1 MKKEVLHLSM
11 RFRILLSDFIKRN
24 ILISESK
31 GIDHTLVI
39 CFVALLSIGLIMIT
53 SATLDYALQ
62 ETSNPYHFITKHL
75 IYLSMGIVISVIIS
89 KIKLSFYYDYGKYF
103 LLLSFI
109 ISLIIFIPGLGK
121 EINGAKRWLDLGFI
135 TIQVSEISRLFVMFW
150 ISGFIVKHD
159 VNKSFNKCLLMIIL
173 LSIVILYQK
182 DFGSTT
188 LLVFTFFSLML
199 VSGLYLKT
207 LLSYVSLVAFLAI
220 PLILYVPYRF
230 KRVISFMNPWDDQ
243 SGSGY
248 QLIASLLAFGKG
260 GILGLGLGSSVQ
272 KLDYLPESYNDFIF
286 ALIAEEL
293 GLLFSLIVLA
303 LFGIIFFRIIRLAN
317 KSNDNN
323 LKFAANLSF
332 TLGFFITY
340 QALIHIMVNTGLAP
354 TKGMGLPFISY
365 GGTNLL
371 MMFIFI
377 GLLTRIQIE
386 NRQKISHAVKR
397 GY

>member
-1 MKKEVLHLSM
+1 MKKEVLHLSP
-11 RFRILLSDFIKRN
+11 RFRILLSDFIKKN
-24 ILISESK
+24 ILISESQ
-31 GIDHTLVI
+31 GIDHTLII
-39 CFVALLSIGLIMIT
+39 CFAALLSIGMIMIT
-53 SATLDYALQ
+53 SATLDYALDQ
-62 ETSNPYHFITKHL
+62 KSNPYYFITKHL

-109 ISLIIFIPGLGK
+109 ISLVIFIPGLGK
-121 EINGAKRWLDLGFI
+121 EMNGAKRWLDLGFI
-135 TIQVSEISRLFVMFW
+135 TIQVSEVSRLFVMFW

-159 VNKSFNKCLLMIIL
+159 VNKSFKKCCFMIII
-173 LSIVILYQK
+173 LSLIILYQK
-182 DFGSTT
+182 DFGSTA

-199 VSGLYLKT
+199 VAGLHLKYLFA
-207 LLSYVSLVAFLAI
+207 SISLAVLVAI

-243 SGSGY
+243 SGGGY

-260 GILGLGLGSSVQ
+260 GFFGLGLGSSVQ
-272 KLDYLPESYNDFIF
+272 KLKYLPESYNDFIF

-293 GLLFSLIVLA
+293 GLFFSLIVLV
-303 LFGIIFFRIIRLAN
+303 LFSIIFFRIIRLAN
-317 KSNDNN
+317 KSHDNN

-377 GLLTRIQIE
+377 GLLIRIQIE

>member
-1 MKKEVLHLSM
+1 M
-11 RFRILLSDFIKRN
+11 LSDIIKKN
-24 ILISESK
+24 ILISESH
-31 GIDHTLVI
+31 GIDHTMII

-53 SATLDYALQ
+53 SATLDYALDMR
-62 ETSNPYHFITKHL
+62 SNPYYFITKHL
-75 IYLSMGIVISVIIS
+75 IYLSMGLILAAIIS

-121 EINGAKRWLDLGFI
+121 EINGAKSWLDLGFI
-135 TIQVSEISRLFVMFW
+135 TIQVSEVSRLFIMFW

-159 VNKSFNKCLLMIIL
+159 VNKSFNKCLFMIVV
-173 LSIVILYQK
+173 LSLIILYQR
-182 DFGSTT
+182 DFGSTV

-199 VSGLYLKT
+199 VAGLHLRY
-207 LLSYVSLVAFLAI
+207 LLSYLSLAVLAAI
-220 PLILYVPYRF
+220 PLILYQPYRL
-230 KRVISFMNPWDDQ
+230 KRIVSFMNPWDDQ
-243 SGSGY
+243 SGGGY

-260 GILGLGLGSSVQ
+260 GFFGLGLGSSVQ
-272 KLDYLPESYNDFIF
+272 KLNYLPESYNDFIF

-293 GLLFSLIVLA
+293 GLFFSLIILI
-303 LFGIIFFRIIRLAN
+303 LFSIIFFRIIRLAN
-317 KSNDNN
+317 ISSDND
-323 LKFAANLSF
+323 LRFASYLCF

-377 GLLTRIQIE
+377 GLLIRIQIE

-397 GY
+397 GF

>member
-75 IYLSMGIVISVIIS
+75 IYLSMGIIISVIIS

-135 TIQVSEISRLFVMFW
+135 TIQVSEVSRLFVMFW

-159 VNKSFNKCLLMIIL
+159 VNKSFNKCLFMIIL

-207 LLSYVSLVAFLAI
+207 LLSYVSLAVFLAI

>member
-1 MKKEVLHLSM
+1 MKKEVLHLSL
-11 RFRILLSDFIKRN
+11 RFRILLSDFIKKN
-24 ILISESK
+24 ILISESQ
-31 GIDHTLVI
+31 GIDHTLII
-39 CFVALLSIGLIMIT
+39 CFAALLSIGMIMIT
-53 SATLDYALQ
+53 SATLDYALDQ
-62 ETSNPYHFITKHL
+62 KSNPYYFITKHL

-109 ISLIIFIPGLGK
+109 ISLVIFIPGLGK

-135 TIQVSEISRLFVMFW
+135 TIQVSEVSRLFVMFW

-159 VNKSFNKCLLMIIL
+159 VNKSFKKCCFMIII
-173 LSIVILYQK
+173 LSLIILYQK
-182 DFGSTT
+182 DFGSTA

-199 VSGLYLKT
+199 VAGLHLKYLFA
-207 LLSYVSLVAFLAI
+207 SISLAVLVAI

-243 SGSGY
+243 SGGGY

-260 GILGLGLGSSVQ
+260 GFFGLGLGSSVQ
-272 KLDYLPESYNDFIF
+272 KLKYLPESYNDFIF

-293 GLLFSLIVLA
+293 GLFFSLIVVV
-303 LFGIIFFRIIRLAN
+303 LFSIIFFRIIRLAN
-317 KSNDNN
+317 KSHDNN

-377 GLLTRIQIE
+377 GLLIRIQIE

>member
-1 MKKEVLHLSM
+1 M
-11 RFRILLSDFIKRN
+11 LSDIIKKN
-24 ILISESK
+24 ILISESH
-31 GIDHTLVI
+31 GIDHTMII

-53 SATLDYALQ
+53 SATLDYALDMR
-62 ETSNPYHFITKHL
+62 SNPYYFITKHL
-75 IYLSMGIVISVIIS
+75 IYLSMGLILAAIIS

-135 TIQVSEISRLFVMFW
+135 TIQVSEVSRLFIMFW

-159 VNKSFNKCLLMIIL
+159 VNKSFNKCLFMIVV
-173 LSIVILYQK
+173 LSLIILYQR
-182 DFGSTT
+182 DFGSTV

-199 VSGLYLKT
+199 VAGLHLRY
-207 LLSYVSLVAFLAI
+207 LLSYLSLAVLAAI
-220 PLILYVPYRF
+220 PLILYQPYRL
-230 KRVISFMNPWDDQ
+230 KRIVSFMNPWDDQ
-243 SGSGY
+243 SGGGY

-260 GILGLGLGSSVQ
+260 GFFGLGLGSSVQ
-272 KLDYLPESYNDFIF
+272 KLNYLPESYNDFIF

-293 GLLFSLIVLA
+293 GLFFSLIILI
-303 LFGIIFFRIIRLAN
+303 LFSIIFFRIIRLAN
-317 KSNDNN
+317 ISSDNN
-323 LKFAANLSF
+323 LRFASYLCF

-377 GLLTRIQIE
+377 GLLIRIQIE

-397 GY
+397 GF

>member
-1 MKKEVLHLSM
+1 MKKEVLHLSP
-11 RFRILLSDFIKRN
+11 RFRILLSDFIKKN
-24 ILISESK
+24 ILISESQ
-31 GIDHTLVI
+31 GIDHTLII
-39 CFVALLSIGLIMIT
+39 CFAALLSIGMIMIT
-53 SATLDYALQ
+53 SATLDYALDQ
-62 ETSNPYHFITKHL
+62 KSNPYYFITKHL

-109 ISLIIFIPGLGK
+109 ISLVIFIPGLGK
-121 EINGAKRWLDLGFI
+121 EMNGAKRWLDLGFI
-135 TIQVSEISRLFVMFW
+135 TIQVSEVSRLFVMFW

-159 VNKSFNKCLLMIIL
+159 VNKSFKKCCFMIII
-173 LSIVILYQK
+173 LSLIILYQK
-182 DFGSTT
+182 DFGSTA

-199 VSGLYLKT
+199 VAGLHLKYLFA
-207 LLSYVSLVAFLAI
+207 SISLAVLVAI

-243 SGSGY
+243 SGGGY

-260 GILGLGLGSSVQ
+260 GFFGLGLGPSVQ
-272 KLDYLPESYNDFIF
+272 KLKYLPESYNDFIF

-293 GLLFSLIVLA
+293 GLFFSLIVLV
-303 LFGIIFFRIIRLAN
+303 LFSIIFFRIIKLAN
-317 KSNDNN
+317 KSHDNN

-377 GLLTRIQIE
+377 GLLIRIQIE

>member
-1 MKKEVLHLSM
+1 M
-11 RFRILLSDFIKRN
+11 LSDIIKKN
-24 ILISESK
+24 ILISESH
-31 GIDHTLVI
+31 GIDHTMII

-53 SATLDYALQ
+53 SATLDYALDMR
-62 ETSNPYHFITKHL
+62 SNPYYFITKQL
-75 IYLSMGIVISVIIS
+75 IYLSMGLILAAIIS

-135 TIQVSEISRLFVMFW
+135 TIQVSEVSRLFIMFW

-159 VNKSFNKCLLMIIL
+159 VNKSFNKCLFM
-173 LSIVILYQK
+173 IVILSLIILYQR
-182 DFGSTT
+182 DFGSTV

-199 VSGLYLKT
+199 VAGLHLRY
-207 LLSYVSLVAFLAI
+207 LLSYLSLAVLAAI
-220 PLILYVPYRF
+220 PLILYQPYRL
-230 KRVISFMNPWDDQ
+230 KRIVSFMNPWDDQ
-243 SGSGY
+243 SGGGY

-260 GILGLGLGSSVQ
+260 GFFGLGLGSSVQ
-272 KLDYLPESYNDFIF
+272 KLNYLPESYNDFIF

-293 GLLFSLIVLA
+293 GLFFSLIILI
-303 LFGIIFFRIIRLAN
+303 LFSIIFFRIIRLAN
-317 KSNDNN
+317 KSSDND
-323 LKFAANLSF
+323 LRFASYLCF

-377 GLLTRIQIE
+377 GLLIRIQIE

-397 GY
+397 GF

>member
-1 MKKEVLHLSM
+1 
-11 RFRILLSDFIKRN
+11 
-24 ILISESK
+24 
-31 GIDHTLVI
+31 
-39 CFVALLSIGLIMIT
+39 
-53 SATLDYALQ
+53 
-62 ETSNPYHFITKHL
+62 
-75 IYLSMGIVISVIIS
+75 MGIIISVIIS

-135 TIQVSEISRLFVMFW
+135 TIQVSEVSRLFVMFW

-207 LLSYVSLVAFLAI
+207 LLSYVSLAVFLAI

>member
-1 MKKEVLHLSM
+1 MKKEVLHLSL
-11 RFRILLSDFIKRN
+11 RFKILLSDLIKKN
-24 ILISESK
+24 ILISESQ
-31 GIDHTLVI
+31 GIDHTLII

-53 SATLDYALQ
+53 SATLDYALD
-62 ETSNPYHFITKHL
+62 EKSNAYYFITKHL
-75 IYLSMGIVISVIIS
+75 IYLSMGILLSIIIS

-103 LLLSFI
+103 LLFSFI

-135 TIQVSEISRLFVMFW
+135 TIQVSEVSRLFVMFW

-159 VNKSFNKCLLMIIL
+159 VNKSFNKCLFMIVG
-173 LSIVILYQK
+173 LSLIILYQK
-182 DFGSTT
+182 DFGSTA

-199 VSGLYLKT
+199 VAGLHLKYLV
-207 LLSYVSLVAFLAI
+207 SYISLAVLAAI

-230 KRVISFMNPWDDQ
+230 KRLVSFMNPWDDQ
-243 SGSGY
+243 SGGGY

-260 GILGLGLGSSVQ
+260 GFFGLGLGSSVQ
-272 KLDYLPESYNDFIF
+272 KLKYLPESYNDFIF

-293 GLLFSLIVLA
+293 GLFFSLIVVV
-303 LFGIIFFRIIRLAN
+303 LFSIIFFRIIRLAN
-317 KSNDNN
+317 KSHDNN

-377 GLLTRIQIE
+377 GLLIRIQIE

>member
-1 MKKEVLHLSM
+1 M
-11 RFRILLSDFIKRN
+11 I
-24 ILISESK
+24 
-31 GIDHTLVI
+31 I

-53 SATLDYALQ
+53 SATLDYALDMR
-62 ETSNPYHFITKHL
+62 SNPYYFITKHL
-75 IYLSMGIVISVIIS
+75 IYLSMGLILAAIIS

-135 TIQVSEISRLFVMFW
+135 TIQVSEVSRLFIMFW

-159 VNKSFNKCLLMIIL
+159 VNKSFNKCLFM
-173 LSIVILYQK
+173 IVILSLIILYQR
-182 DFGSTT
+182 DFGSTV

-199 VSGLYLKT
+199 VAGLHLRY
-207 LLSYVSLVAFLAI
+207 LLSYLSLAVLAAI
-220 PLILYVPYRF
+220 PLILYQPYRL
-230 KRVISFMNPWDDQ
+230 KRIVSFMNPWDDQ
-243 SGSGY
+243 SGGGY

-260 GILGLGLGSSVQ
+260 GFFGLGLGSSVQ
-272 KLDYLPESYNDFIF
+272 KLNYLPESYNDFIF

-293 GLLFSLIVLA
+293 GLFFSLIILI
-303 LFGIIFFRIIRLAN
+303 LFSIIFFRIIRLAN
-317 KSNDNN
+317 ISSDND
-323 LKFAANLSF
+323 LRFASYLCF

-377 GLLTRIQIE
+377 GLLIRIQIE

-397 GY
+397 GF

>member
-1 MKKEVLHLSM
+1 M
-11 RFRILLSDFIKRN
+11 LSDIIKKN
-24 ILISESK
+24 ILISESH
-31 GIDHTLVI
+31 GIDHTMII

-53 SATLDYALQ
+53 SATLDYALDMR
-62 ETSNPYHFITKHL
+62 SNPYYFITKHL
-75 IYLSMGIVISVIIS
+75 IYLSMGLILAAIIS

-135 TIQVSEISRLFVMFW
+135 TIQVSEVSRLFIMFW

-159 VNKSFNKCLLMIIL
+159 VNKSFNKCLFMIVV
-173 LSIVILYQK
+173 LSLIILYQR
-182 DFGSTT
+182 DFGSTV

-199 VSGLYLKT
+199 VAGLHLRY
-207 LLSYVSLVAFLAI
+207 LLSYLSLAVLAAI
-220 PLILYVPYRF
+220 PLILYQPYRL
-230 KRVISFMNPWDDQ
+230 KRIVSFMNPWDDQ
-243 SGSGY
+243 SGGGY

-260 GILGLGLGSSVQ
+260 GFFGLGLGSSVQ
-272 KLDYLPESYNDFIF
+272 KLNYLPESYNDFIF

-293 GLLFSLIVLA
+293 GLFFSLIILI
-303 LFGIIFFRIIRLAN
+303 LFSIIFFRIIRLAN
-317 KSNDNN
+317 KSSDND
-323 LKFAANLSF
+323 LRFASYLCF

-377 GLLTRIQIE
+377 GLLIRIQIE

-397 GY
+397 GF